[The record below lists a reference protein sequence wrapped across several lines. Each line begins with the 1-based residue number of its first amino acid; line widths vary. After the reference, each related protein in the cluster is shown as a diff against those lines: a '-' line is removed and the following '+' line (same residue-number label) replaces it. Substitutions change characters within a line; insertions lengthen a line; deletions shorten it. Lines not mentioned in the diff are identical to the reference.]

1 MLKQE
6 SIVVENVTM
15 HQEAD
20 HKDPVL
26 LARDLHQ
33 LQIYSYL
40 MV

>member
-1 MLKQE
+1 MLQQE

-26 LARDLHQ
+26 LTRDRR
-33 LQIYSYL
+33 
-40 MV
+40 